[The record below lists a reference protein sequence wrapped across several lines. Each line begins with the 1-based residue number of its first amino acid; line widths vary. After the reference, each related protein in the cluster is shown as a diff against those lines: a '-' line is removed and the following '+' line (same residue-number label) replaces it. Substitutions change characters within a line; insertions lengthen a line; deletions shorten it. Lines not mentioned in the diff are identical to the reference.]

1 VSLELLAL
9 AVVILGLIAY
19 TVFGGADFGGG
30 VWTALASGPR
40 AHQQQEAIFLAMGP
54 VWETNHIWLILV
66 VVTLFTA
73 FPTAFALLFTVLLV
87 PLVVA
92 LVGIVFRGAAFAFR
106 HFGQETETGLPATG
120 LVFSAAS
127 LLTPMALGV
136 ALGSTAAGGIGS
148 GLEDLRE
155 SLWRPYFQPF
165 PLMCGLIGVTVCG
178 FLTACFMTTRT
189 RGVLQEDF
197 RRRGLVSAIALGLV
211 TTAAL
216 PVAWQDAP
224 AFWNELVKPDAVAA
238 ISSASIMGIATL
250 AVLWRRWYALAPPA
264 AAVTAAMIILG
275 WGLAQ
280 YPYFLLPVL
289 TVNEASAPEGVL
301 GIFLISLAVGSL
313 ILVPS
318 LWLLYRTF
326 TTSEVGKE
334 GDLRDDLWR

>member
-9 AVVILGLIAY
+9 AVVLLGLIAY

-40 AHQQQEAIFLAMGP
+40 AHQQREAIFLAMGP

-73 FPTAFALLFTVLLV
+73 FPAAFALLFTVLLV
-87 PLVVA
+87 PLTIA

-120 LVFSAAS
+120 MVFSAAS

-148 GLEDLRE
+148 GPEDLRE
-155 SLWRPYFQPF
+155 SLWRPYLQPF
-165 PLMCGLIGVTVCG
+165 PLMCGVIGVTVCG

-189 RGVLQEDF
+189 RGALQEDF
-197 RRRGLVSAIALGLV
+197 RWRGLVSAVALGLV
-211 TTAAL
+211 TTAGL

-224 AFWNELVKPDAVAA
+224 DFWNELVKPDAVAA
-238 ISSASIMGIATL
+238 ISSASFMGIATL
-250 AVLWRRWYALAPPA
+250 AVLWRRWYFLAPAA

-280 YPYFLLPVL
+280 YPYFLLPEL
-289 TVNEASAPEGVL
+289 AVNEVSAPEGVL
-301 GIFLISLAVGSL
+301 GIFLISLAIGSL
-313 ILVPS
+313 ILAPS
-318 LWLLYRTF
+318 LWLLYHTF
-326 TTSEVGKE
+326 TTSKAGGE
-334 GDLRDDLWR
+334 